1 MNEPIITCPNCKTPI
16 HLTESLA
23 APLIEATKQQYE
35 QKMAQITLSINER
48 ENSIKEKEKQLQQTQ
63 LNISSEIEKQV
74 EKNLQAQKAK
84 LIAETT
90 QKAQKLSA
98 AELEQKAK
106 ELKELQDILQ
116 DQNQKLSQAQAA
128 QVEFL
133 KKQRELDDAKRELEL
148 TIEKRVQ
155 EMMQQVRNT
164 TKKEVEESLNLKV
177 LEKDQTIA
185 SMQQKIE
192 ELKQRAEQGSQQLQ
206 GEVQEIALE
215 NTLNSKFIFDQ
226 IEPVAKGELGAD
238 ILQKVISSNGISC
251 GLIIWE
257 AKRTKHWNDAWLT
270 KLRDDQRAAKAD
282 IAVIVSQALPQG
294 VETFDIIDG
303 IWVISPAIVI
313 PVATMLRESL
323 IKINFARQASEGLH
337 TKTEMVYQYL
347 TGPRFRH
354 RVEAIVEAF
363 TSMQDD
369 LNKEK
374 KVIMKQWA
382 KRTEQIEKVM
392 QSTIGMYG
400 DLQGIAGQSLQEIK
414 GLEFDPFLLEQDDVA
429 E

>member
-1 MNEPIITCPNCKTPI
+1 M
-16 HLTESLA
+16 
-23 APLIEATKQQYE
+23 
-35 QKMAQITLSINER
+35 
-48 ENSIKEKEKQLQQTQ
+48 
-63 LNISSEIEKQV
+63 
-74 EKNLQAQKAK
+74 
-84 LIAETT
+84 
-90 QKAQKLSA
+90 
-98 AELEQKAK
+98 
-106 ELKELQDILQ
+106 
-116 DQNQKLSQAQAA
+116 
-128 QVEFL
+128 
-133 KKQRELDDAKRELEL
+133 
-148 TIEKRVQ
+148 
-155 EMMQQVRNT
+155 
-164 TKKEVEESLNLKV
+164 
-177 LEKDQTIA
+177 
-185 SMQQKIE
+185 
-192 ELKQRAEQGSQQLQ
+192 
-206 GEVQEIALE
+206 
-215 NTLNSKFIFDQ
+215 
-226 IEPVAKGELGAD
+226 
-238 ILQKVISSNGISC
+238 
-251 GLIIWE
+251 IWE

-303 IWVISPAIVI
+303 IWVISPAIII

-414 GLEFDPFLLEQDDVA
+414 GLEFDSFLLEQDD
-429 E
+429 

>member
-23 APLIEATKQQYE
+23 APLIEATRQQYE
-35 QKMAQITLSINER
+35 QKMAQMTNTVNER
-48 ENSIKEKEKQLQQTQ
+48 EQNVREKEKQLQQTQ
-63 LNISSEIEKQV
+63 QNISLEIEKQV
-74 EKNLQAQKAK
+74 TQLLQEQKSQ
-84 LIAETT
+84 LINETT
-90 QKAQKLSA
+90 QKAQKQSA
-98 AELEQKAK
+98 VELEQKAQ
-106 ELKELQDILQ
+106 ELKELQAILQ
-116 DQNQKLSQAQAA
+116 ERDQKLLQAQAA
-128 QVEFL
+128 QAEFL

-155 EMMQQVRNT
+155 ETIQEVRNT
-164 TKKEVEESLNLKV
+164 ARKEVEESLKLKV

-192 ELKQRAEQGSQQLQ
+192 ELKQKAEQGSQQLQ

-215 NTLNSKFIFDQ
+215 NTLRTKFIFDQ
-226 IEPVAKGELGAD
+226 IEPVAKGEFGGD
-238 ILQKVISSNGISC
+238 ILQKVINPSGISC
-251 GLIIWE
+251 GSILWE

-282 IAVIVSQALPQG
+282 IAIIVSQVLPQG
-294 VETFDIIDG
+294 IETFDVIDG
-303 IWVISPAIVI
+303 VWVVSSTVAI

-323 IKINFARQASEGLH
+323 IKVNFARQASEGLQ

-374 KVIMKQWA
+374 KAITKQWA
-382 KRTEQIEKVM
+382 KREEQIERVM

-414 GLEFDPFLLEQDDVA
+414 GLELDSFLLEQDN
-429 E
+429 

>member
-23 APLIEATKQQYE
+23 APLIEATRQQYE
-35 QKMAQITLSINER
+35 QKMAQMTNAVNER
-48 ENSIKEKEKQLQQTQ
+48 EQNIKEKEKQLQQTQ
-63 LNISSEIEKQV
+63 QNISLEIEKQV
-74 EKNLQAQKAK
+74 TQLLQEQKTQ
-84 LIAETT
+84 LINETT
-90 QKAQKLSA
+90 QKAQKQSA
-98 AELEQKAK
+98 VELEQKAL
-106 ELKELQDILQ
+106 ELKELQAVLQ
-116 DQNQKLSQAQAA
+116 ERDQKLLQAQAA
-128 QVEFL
+128 QAEFL

-148 TIEKRVQ
+148 TVEKRVQ
-155 EMMQQVRNT
+155 ETIQEVRNT
-164 TKKEVEESLNLKV
+164 ARKEVEESLKLKI

-192 ELKQRAEQGSQQLQ
+192 ELKQKAEQGSQQLQ

-215 NTLNSKFIFDQ
+215 NTLRTKFIFDQ
-226 IEPVAKGELGAD
+226 IEPVAKGEFGGD
-238 ILQKVISSNGISC
+238 ILQKVINPSGISC
-251 GLIIWE
+251 GSILWE

-282 IAVIVSQALPQG
+282 IAIIVSQVLPHG
-294 VETFDIIDG
+294 IETFDVIDG
-303 IWVISPAIVI
+303 VWVVSSKVAI

-323 IKINFARQASEGLH
+323 IKVNFARQASEGLQ

-374 KVIMKQWA
+374 KAITKQWA
-382 KRTEQIEKVM
+382 KREEQIERVM

-414 GLEFDPFLLEQDDVA
+414 GLELDSFLLEQDN
-429 E
+429 